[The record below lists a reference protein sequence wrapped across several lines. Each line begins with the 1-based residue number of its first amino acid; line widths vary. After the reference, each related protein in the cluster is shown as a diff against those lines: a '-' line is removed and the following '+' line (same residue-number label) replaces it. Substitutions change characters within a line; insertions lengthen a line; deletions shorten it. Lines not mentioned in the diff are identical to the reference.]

1 MRKRHLCVS
10 SVVGVALLALAGS
23 ASAAPTLASYSTN
36 PASVAPNATV
46 TLTATCPTG
55 TLNVGGGF
63 EGDGSFVVYKSVK
76 YDSGSTHGWQV
87 QAKNITSGYGT
98 IYGWVNCMSG
108 APSKAAVTTVTAS
121 KATVANKGTGSS
133 TATCSSGVIIGGGFV
148 TDLGSG
154 ATPVMVIYLDGR
166 PSAGSSSW
174 RASAYNTT
182 GASKSVTAYAYCLTN
197 YSGASS
203 VQNSAPL
210 QPEGMAEAGCSS
222 PSIAVGGGYS
232 ISRTVGNVPIQML
245 NESSNVYDCD
255 MNYTLNTGDPDPN
268 SLSYAECLTAP

>member
-1 MRKRHLCVS
+1 
-10 SVVGVALLALAGS
+10 
-23 ASAAPTLASYSTN
+23 
-36 PASVAPNATV
+36 
-46 TLTATCPTG
+46 
-55 TLNVGGGF
+55 VGGGF
-63 EGDGSFVVYKSVK
+63 EGDGSFSVYKNVK

-108 APSKAAVTTVTAS
+108 APSKAAITTVTAS

-148 TDLGSG
+148 TDLGTG

-174 RASAYNTT
+174 QVSAYNTT

-197 YSGASS
+197 YTGASS
-203 VQNSAPL
+203 VQNAALL
-210 QPEGMAEAGCSS
+210 QPEGMAEASCNSS
-222 PSIAVGGGYS
+222 SIAVGGGYK
-232 ISRTVGNVPIQML
+232 ISRTVANTPIQML
-245 NESSNVYDCD
+245 NEGSKVYDCD
-255 MNYTLNTGDPDPN
+255 MNYTLNTDEPDPN